1 MVILEHTPEQ
11 AEILDF
17 INDAV
22 RQLQAAG
29 AEPKYIIVG
38 KDAYEA
44 LRYAMAARF
53 RRQPGMFETY
63 NFIPIVVDPF
73 RTDAVCVVPAPA
85 EIQKGVQTYRMSDL
99 G

>member
-1 MVILEHTPEQ
+1 MVILEHTPNQ
-11 AEILDF
+11 SEILDF

-38 KDAYEA
+38 TQAYEA

-53 RRQPGMFETY
+53 RRQPGVFETY

-73 RTDAVCVVPAPA
+73 RADAVCVVPAPA
-85 EIQKGVQTYRMSDL
+85 EVQKGVQVYRLNDL
-99 G
+99 S